1 MRSVPRGLAGWVI
14 LFALSP
20 VLAQEPPPRPDN
32 WPEVKCQRYRA
43 AYGEA
48 IARLGTRGMRPEF
61 LEKHSAF
68 MAGGCT
74 AKADICP
81 VSKEELE
88 LANRLVMLG
97 MNRGMSGTFFPFAC
111 RSEKR
116 PDESSGQTT
125 N

>member
-1 MRSVPRGLAGWVI
+1 MRSVPRGLAGLAM
-14 LFALSP
+14 LFSLSSAM
-20 VLAQEPPPRPDN
+20 AQEPPQRPDN

-48 IARLGTRGMRPEF
+48 IARLGTKGMRPEF
-61 LEKHSAF
+61 LEKHRAF
-68 MAGGCT
+68 MEGGCT

-111 RSEKR
+111 RSDK
-116 PDESSGQTT
+116 PSAVMPGQTT